1 MDEPQTI
8 RTQAGEELVVL
19 SRQDY
24 DQLMSAL
31 AEAEEELAD
40 IATLDQRKSEGPDVG
55 RQVLP
60 ADVSRRLL
68 EGKGR
73 LQAIREWRGLA
84 RSAIAEKLQLDEG
97 VLARIEADRL
107 PLDAATAGRIAV
119 LLDVPAY
126 WIAG

>member
-8 RTQAGEELVVL
+8 RTQAGEELIVL

-40 IATLDQRKSEGPDVG
+40 IATLDQRKSEGADVG

-60 ADVSRRLL
+60 ADVSRGLL

-84 RSAIAEKLQLDEG
+84 RTTMAEKLQLDEG
-97 VLARIEADRL
+97 ALARIEVGRL
-107 PLDAATAGRIAV
+107 PLDTDMAVRIAA
-119 LLDVPAY
+119 LLDVPAD

>member
-24 DQLMSAL
+24 DQLISAL

-40 IATLDQRKSEGPDVG
+40 IATLDQRKSDAAAGAN
-55 RQVLP
+55 QVLP

-73 LQAIREWRGLA
+73 LQAIREWRGLT
-84 RSAIAEKLQLDEG
+84 RAIMAEKLRFDEV
-97 VLARIEADRL
+97 VLARIEVDRR
-107 PLDAATAGRIAV
+107 PLDADLAGRFAM
-119 LLDVPAY
+119 LLDVPAD